1 MQTNKLLIMMATY
14 NGDAFL
20 REQLDSILRQTV
32 TDWSLIIRDDHSS
45 DQTVDIIQEYMA
57 KDERIQLIQNE
68 SDFHGAYYNFFGLI
82 NAVRQQ
88 GAHSDY
94 YVFADQDDGK
104 S

>member
-14 NGDAFL
+14 NGEAFL

-45 DQTVDIIQEYMA
+45 DQTVDIIQEYKV

-68 SDFHGAYYNFFGLI
+68 SDFNGAYYNFF
-82 NAVRQQ
+82 
-88 GAHSDY
+88 
-94 YVFADQDDGK
+94 
-104 S
+104 